1 MGALTLVLS
10 EQSVQACEVM
20 VTLLLA
26 LLLLAAQGWRCC
38 HFISK
43 FWKELIIWVSHN
55 DSVIMQVIFDF
66 DMLLFD
72 LLAHCGAR
80 VHGRAPRSL

>member
-26 LLLLAAQGWRCC
+26 LLLLASTGVA
-38 HFISK
+38 
-43 FWKELIIWVSHN
+43 
-55 DSVIMQVIFDF
+55 
-66 DMLLFD
+66 LLSFHIKVLERTD
-72 LLAHCGAR
+72 HLGE
-80 VHGRAPRSL
+80 S